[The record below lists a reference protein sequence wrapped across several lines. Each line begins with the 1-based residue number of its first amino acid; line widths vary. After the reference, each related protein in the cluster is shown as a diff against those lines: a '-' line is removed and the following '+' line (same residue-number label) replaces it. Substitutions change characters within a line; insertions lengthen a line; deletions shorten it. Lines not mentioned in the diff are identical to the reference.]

1 MKSALLAAALLL
13 SALAGAAAQPSPAP
27 AVADVDLF
35 ALNPEMVQFIAAR
48 VDSNQDRRSRLH
60 SLMDAV
66 FGAEGLGIAY
76 EKTGTKTALETF
88 ESRSGNC
95 LAFTILLVT
104 MARHVDLDAHF
115 HEVAE
120 VMSWDRRGEIILR
133 NQHMFVEIEIGGDRM
148 RVDFLPETE
157 KRYRRV
163 SRISDERALAH
174 YYNNIGVETLA
185 KGDIPHSLAY
195 FHKALEADES
205 FSPTWTNLGVAYRR
219 QGDFERAE
227 ESHLKAIA
235 IDKAQVTAIANLA
248 RLYSATGR
256 QDEAE
261 PLLRKVE
268 RYLKRNPF
276 HHFNLGVQSAR
287 DGDTGRAIGQLK
299 KAIRRLPEEADFHV
313 TLAELYLRVGKQ
325 GKARASLKRALVL
338 SGSERERERLQK
350 ELEALEGRHQR
361 GADDEFSP

>member
-1 MKSALLAAALLL
+1 MKPAFLAAAILV
-13 SALAGAAAQPSPAP
+13 SALAGAAAQESPVP
-27 AVADVDLF
+27 PVPDVDLF
-35 ALNPEMVQFIAAR
+35 ALNPEMVRFLDAR
-48 VDSNQDRRSRLH
+48 ITPTQDRRTRLH

-66 FGAEGLGIAY
+66 FGAEGLGITY
-76 EKTGTKTALETF
+76 EKAGTKTAVETF

-95 LAFTILLVT
+95 LAFTILLVA

-133 NQHMFVEIEIGGDRM
+133 NQHMFVEVEIGGDRM
-148 RVDFLPETE
+148 RVDFLPEAE

-163 SRISDERALAH
+163 SRINDERALAH
-174 YYNNIGVETLA
+174 YFNNIGVETLA
-185 KGDIPHSLAY
+185 TGDIPRSLAY

-205 FSPTWTNLGVAYRR
+205 FSPAWTNIGVAYRR
-219 QGDFERAE
+219 RGDLERAE
-227 ESHLKAIA
+227 QSHLKAIA

-248 RLYSATGR
+248 SLYSASGR
-256 QDEAE
+256 HDEAE

-276 HHFNLGVQSAR
+276 HQFDLGVQSAR
-287 DGDTGRAIGQLK
+287 VGDTSRAIGHLK
-299 KAIRRLPEEADFHV
+299 KAIRILPGEADFHV
-313 TLAELYLRVGKQ
+313 TLAEIYLRVGKVR
-325 GKARASLKRALVL
+325 KARASLKRGLAL

-350 ELEALEGRHQR
+350 ELEALEGQQ
-361 GADDEFSP
+361 